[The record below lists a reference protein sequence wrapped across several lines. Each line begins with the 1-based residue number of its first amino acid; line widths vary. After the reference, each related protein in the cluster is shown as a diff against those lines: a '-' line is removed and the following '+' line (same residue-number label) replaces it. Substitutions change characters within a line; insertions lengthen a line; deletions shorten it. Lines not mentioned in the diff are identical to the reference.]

1 MYDDDRLTIPAFV
14 RRYAEDVA
22 RRIIALADDVQHA
35 PSEQQRALAAAHLA
49 YWRNQQERMEAHDH
63 E

>member
-1 MYDDDRLTIPAFV
+1 MQHAELTV
-14 RRYAEDVA
+14 RAAITRRQAEDVA

-35 PSEQQRALAAAHLA
+35 PSAQQRALAEAQLA
-49 YWRNQQERMEAHDH
+49 YWRNQQERMGAHGH